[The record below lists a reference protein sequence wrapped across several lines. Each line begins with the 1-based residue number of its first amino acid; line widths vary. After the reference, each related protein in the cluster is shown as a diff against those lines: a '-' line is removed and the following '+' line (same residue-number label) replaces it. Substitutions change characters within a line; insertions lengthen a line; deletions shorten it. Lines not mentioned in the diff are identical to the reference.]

1 MRVMKGIVDM
11 RRGDWNREVG
21 ITEWVAVCS
30 RSIESLPRQ
39 ASRFANSWVCLLLQ
53 HIFLLQ
59 ATEHRAVIA
68 AIINSFIHYVT
79 GTGNY

>member
-30 RSIESLPRQ
+30 RSIESFSRQ
-39 ASRFANSWVCLLLQ
+39 A
-53 HIFLLQ
+53 
-59 ATEHRAVIA
+59 
-68 AIINSFIHYVT
+68 
-79 GTGNY
+79 G